1 MQFYIQP
8 DMAELYSKQGYTI
21 IKLEEVV
28 LNDTQISEIST
39 QEAGMMI
46 DKEPT
51 EKEIELKDKKA
62 LKEFLEKSGVEV
74 KDVEKNGK
82 DK

>member
-1 MQFYIQP
+1 
-8 DMAELYSKQGYTI
+8 MAELYSKQGYTI

-51 EKEIELKDKKA
+51 EKEIEFKDKKA

-74 KDVEKNGK
+74 KDVEKR
-82 DK
+82 

>member
-8 DMAELYSKQGYTI
+8 DMAELYSKQEYTI

-51 EKEIELKDKKA
+51 EKEIEFKDKKA

-74 KDVEKNGK
+74 KDVEKR
-82 DK
+82 

>member
-51 EKEIELKDKKA
+51 EKEIEFKDKKA
-62 LKEFLEKSGVEV
+62 LKEFLEKSGVKV
-74 KDVEKNGK
+74 KDVEKR
-82 DK
+82 

>member
-21 IKLEEVV
+21 IKIEEVV

-51 EKEIELKDKKA
+51 EKEIEFKDKKA
-62 LKEFLEKSGVEV
+62 LKEFLEKSGV
-74 KDVEKNGK
+74 
-82 DK
+82 

>member
-62 LKEFLEKSGVEV
+62 LKEFLGKSGVEV
-74 KDVEKNGK
+74 KDVEKR
-82 DK
+82 

>member
-39 QEAGMMI
+39 QE
-46 DKEPT
+46 
-51 EKEIELKDKKA
+51 
-62 LKEFLEKSGVEV
+62 VEV
-74 KDVEKNGK
+74 IDAN
-82 DK
+82 

>member
-8 DMAELYSKQGYTI
+8 DMAELYSKQWYTI

-39 QEAGMMI
+39 QEVGMMI

-51 EKEIELKDKKA
+51 EKEIEFKDKKA

-74 KDVEKNGK
+74 KDVEKR
-82 DK
+82 

>member
-74 KDVEKNGK
+74 KDVEKR
-82 DK
+82 

>member
-21 IKLEEVV
+21 IKLEKVV

-51 EKEIELKDKKA
+51 EKEIEFKDKKA

-74 KDVEKNGK
+74 KDVEKR
-82 DK
+82 

>member
-39 QEAGMMI
+39 QESGMMI

-51 EKEIELKDKKA
+51 EKEIEFKDKKA
-62 LKEFLEKSGVEV
+62 LKEFLEK
-74 KDVEKNGK
+74 
-82 DK
+82 

>member
-51 EKEIELKDKKA
+51 EKEIEFKDKKA

-74 KDVEKNGK
+74 KDVEKR
-82 DK
+82 

>member
-1 MQFYIQP
+1 
-8 DMAELYSKQGYTI
+8 MAELYSKQGYTI

-74 KDVEKNGK
+74 KDVEKR
-82 DK
+82 

>member
-74 KDVEKNGK
+74 KDVEKM
-82 DK
+82 

>member
-51 EKEIELKDKKA
+51 EKEIEFKDKKA
-62 LKEFLEKSGVEV
+62 LKEFLEKSCVEV
-74 KDVEKNGK
+74 KDVEKR
-82 DK
+82 

>member
-51 EKEIELKDKKA
+51 EKEIEFKDKKA
-62 LKEFLEKSGVEV
+62 LKEFLEKSGVEI
-74 KDVEKNGK
+74 KDVEKR
-82 DK
+82 

>member
-51 EKEIELKDKKA
+51 EKEIEFKDKKA

>member
-51 EKEIELKDKKA
+51 EKEIEFKDKKA
-62 LKEFLEKSGVEV
+62 LKGFLEKSGVEV
-74 KDVEKNGK
+74 KDVEKR
-82 DK
+82 

>member
-21 IKLEEVV
+21 IKIEEVV

-51 EKEIELKDKKA
+51 EKEIEFKDKKA

-74 KDVEKNGK
+74 KDVEKR
-82 DK
+82 

>member
-1 MQFYIQP
+1 M
-8 DMAELYSKQGYTI
+8 
-21 IKLEEVV
+21 

-51 EKEIELKDKKA
+51 EKEIEFKDKKA

>member
-8 DMAELYSKQGYTI
+8 DMAELYSKQWYTI

-51 EKEIELKDKKA
+51 EKEIEFKDKKA

-74 KDVEKNGK
+74 KDVEKR
-82 DK
+82 

>member
-51 EKEIELKDKKA
+51 EKEIEFKDKKA

-74 KDVEKNGK
+74 KDVEKM
-82 DK
+82 

>member
-1 MQFYIQP
+1 MQFYIHP
-8 DMAELYSKQGYTI
+8 DMADLYSKQGYTI

-51 EKEIELKDKKA
+51 EKEIEFKDKKA

>member
-21 IKLEEVV
+21 IKIEEVV

-51 EKEIELKDKKA
+51 EKEQESTERIFGKIWCRSKRCR
-62 LKEFLEKSGVEV
+62 KE
-74 KDVEKNGK
+74 VEKNGK

>member
-21 IKLEEVV
+21 IKLEKVV

-51 EKEIELKDKKA
+51 EKEIEFKDKKA

>member
-1 MQFYIQP
+1 
-8 DMAELYSKQGYTI
+8 
-21 IKLEEVV
+21 V

-51 EKEIELKDKKA
+51 EKEIEFKDKKA

-74 KDVEKNGK
+74 KDVEKR
-82 DK
+82 

>member
-51 EKEIELKDKKA
+51 EKEIEFKDKKA

-74 KDVEKNGK
+74 KDAEKR
-82 DK
+82 

>member
-1 MQFYIQP
+1 
-8 DMAELYSKQGYTI
+8 MAELYSKQGYTI

-39 QEAGMMI
+39 QETGMMI

-74 KDVEKNGK
+74 KDVEKR
-82 DK
+82 

>member
-8 DMAELYSKQGYTI
+8 DMAELYSKQGYII

-51 EKEIELKDKKA
+51 EKEIEFKDKKA

-74 KDVEKNGK
+74 KDVEKR
-82 DK
+82 

>member
-39 QEAGMMI
+39 QEVGMMI

-51 EKEIELKDKKA
+51 EKEIEFKDKKA

-74 KDVEKNGK
+74 KDVEKR
-82 DK
+82 

>member
-51 EKEIELKDKKA
+51 EKEIEFKDKKA
-62 LKEFLEKSGVEV
+62 LKEFLEKSGV
-74 KDVEKNGK
+74 
-82 DK
+82 

>member
-51 EKEIELKDKKA
+51 EKEIEFKDKKA
-62 LKEFLEKSGVEV
+62 LKEFLEKSSVEV
-74 KDVEKNGK
+74 KDVEKR
-82 DK
+82 

>member
-1 MQFYIQP
+1 M
-8 DMAELYSKQGYTI
+8 
-21 IKLEEVV
+21 

-39 QEAGMMI
+39 QEVGMMI

-51 EKEIELKDKKA
+51 EKEIEFKDKKA

>member
-21 IKLEEVV
+21 IKIEEVV

-51 EKEIELKDKKA
+51 EKEIEFKDKKA

>member
-39 QEAGMMI
+39 QETGMMI

-74 KDVEKNGK
+74 KDVEKR
-82 DK
+82 

>member
-51 EKEIELKDKKA
+51 EKEIEFKDKKA

-74 KDVEKNGK
+74 KEVEKR
-82 DK
+82 

>member
-51 EKEIELKDKKA
+51 EKEIKFKDKKA

-74 KDVEKNGK
+74 KDVEKR
-82 DK
+82 